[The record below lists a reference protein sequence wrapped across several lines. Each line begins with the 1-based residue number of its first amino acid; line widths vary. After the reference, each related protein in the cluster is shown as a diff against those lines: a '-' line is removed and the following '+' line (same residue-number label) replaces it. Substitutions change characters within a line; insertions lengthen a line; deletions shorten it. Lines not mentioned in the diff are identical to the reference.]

1 MLEMAK
7 FKVGDIV
14 RLKSGGPHMTL
25 ESFGD
30 FTPGPPNGVKC
41 VWFDDKHNKMED
53 VFARKP

>member
-1 MLEMAK
+1 MAK